1 MLRVLDRSTPFSR
14 GCELMG
20 GRRQSSEMKSGK
32 GELEGPVVHRD
43 ELHGSL
49 SSVKESKRTLVNWNH
64 LETWKQEQRRWF
76 SWFMKTWNSDGSDTI
91 ETRIYMPTNTERR
104 AHPPRHHDSIRR
116 ERQMLSLPRRFP
128 PLSGGYALHF
138 ANGAAPFVVK
148 SIRQRWT
155 REPAG
160 HKQES
165 VLRQQNLEAP

>member
-1 MLRVLDRSTPFSR
+1 M
-14 GCELMG
+14 
-20 GRRQSSEMKSGK
+20 
-32 GELEGPVVHRD
+32 
-43 ELHGSL
+43 
-49 SSVKESKRTLVNWNH
+49 N
-64 LETWKQEQRRWF
+64 
-76 SWFMKTWNSDGSDTI
+76 TWNSDGSDTI

-155 REPAG
+155 REPCRTQTRIRAPATELG
-160 HKQES
+160 STLGTAENCDDAATTWRIFSSCSSKVQK
-165 VLRQQNLEAP
+165 RQKAKLFNLLTCL